1 MHTTGT
7 SVESHPNANIVE
19 LNDISE
25 RAVNIGALSTLA
37 TTFIEKHIDFWAAY
51 VLPLCALCI
60 SLLTLALCRTKLGTF
75 GCSTLTRV
83 NC

>member
-7 SVESHPNANIVE
+7 SVKSYSNAGIVE
-19 LNDISE
+19 LSDNAQ

-75 GCSTLTRV
+75 GCNTLA
-83 NC
+83 

>member
-7 SVESHPNANIVE
+7 SVKSHFNADVVE
-19 LNDISE
+19 LIEISH

-60 SLLTLALCRTKLGTF
+60 SLLTLALCRTKLGKFECNTPAWLY
-75 GCSTLTRV
+75 C
-83 NC
+83 